1 MPRSLAVIA
10 FTTLSTLAL
19 LLASG
24 PAAADQA
31 QEFDVAKAR
40 FDRGL
45 YEEASKLLE
54 VLLDP
59 RKPPCADGLTNGG
72 CSAIDPELVERARG
86 MYVTCLVPLGRYDD
100 ADAQIA
106 MILRENP
113 AFSPSPAV
121 FPAEVVDRFTMMR
134 GRMRD
139 ELDTLVRERAERE
152 RLKREAE
159 SQARQ
164 AELARLAEL
173 QRLAGEETVVERRS
187 RWIAALPMGVGQL
200 QNDDTALAIVFA
212 GAEAVAG
219 ITSIVTGVIVADHAT
234 VDIKETVLLPDGSR
248 RAVYDDVA
256 LNESIA
262 QTTLVNR
269 VAFGTWVGL
278 TVLGIVQA
286 QIAFEPEKITKRP
299 RRERPPSQVTPTLA
313 FDGSGAFVGAA
324 GSF

>member
-1 MPRSLAVIA
+1 MPRSSAAFVPLAA
-10 FTTLSTLAL
+10 LAL

-24 PAAADQA
+24 RASADQA

-45 YEEASKLLE
+45 YAEASQLLE

-59 RKPPCADGLTNGG
+59 RKPPCAEGVTNGG
-72 CSAIDPELVERARG
+72 CRAIDPELIERARG

-173 QRLAGEETVVERRS
+173 SRLAAEETVVERRS
-187 RWIAALPMGVGQL
+187 RWIAALPMGVGQF
-200 QNDDTALAIVFA
+200 QNDDTTLAWVFA
-212 GAEAVAG
+212 GTQAAAG
-219 ITSIVTGVIVADHAT
+219 ITSIVTGVIEAEHAT
-234 VDIKETVLLPDGSR
+234 VDIDETVLLPDGSR
-248 RAVYDDVA
+248 RPVYDEAA

-262 QTTLVNR
+262 QMALVNR
-269 VAFGTWVGL
+269 IAFGTWAGL

-299 RRERPPSQVTPTLA
+299 RREPPQGGVTPTVA
-313 FDGSGAFVGAA
+313 FDGKGAFVGAT